1 MTDQGVGK
9 HVVVGHL
16 VESRHAALVEMTNS
30 LSGKLRNHFILKIA
44 EACLEKYPIRMSD
57 YSSARDEV
65 GKGIPLKITIR
76 EDLYPRMYSRYKD
89 LPHGIRSTVIMNLLN
104 RYAELMA
111 GAPEIVDEAVRLLD
125 AASLAGNVRHPDSLE
140 AGHGE
145 SAIRQ
150 APAVPAERVPEERL
164 NLQPEIGAPAQPPA
178 MAIEEDDPLIGLDS
192 GL

>member
-1 MTDQGVGK
+1 MTGLRVGK

-65 GKGIPLKITIR
+65 GKGTPLKITIR

-125 AASLAGNVRHPDSLE
+125 AASLASNVRPADSVE
-140 AGHGE
+140 AGQE
-145 SAIRQ
+145 EPAIRQ
-150 APAVPAERVPEERL
+150 APVLPAEREPEEKPKS
-164 NLQPEIGAPAQPPA
+164 QPEIITPAPVL
-178 MAIEEDDPLIGLDS
+178 AIEEEDPLIGLDS